1 MFKRLFPAFVLAAML
16 SSVACQQNKKAYPV
30 YFLTQASGTQEG
42 ARFIIIYNG
51 TPYTRMPILTLEHVE
66 KFQSFLAEDGSY
78 GVQLKLKKQWSN
90 RLYQASVECSGMKLL
105 PVVNGLAFE
114 PQRFD
119 GPVTD
124 GVLVIWSGLNGYDL
138 KQIGRTVTPVNPEIE
153 TKRYRDKNP
162 RPLPQKPKDVK
173 SQVKDP
179 TGRTIGELYN

>member
-1 MFKRLFPAFVLAAML
+1 MFKRFFPAFVLAA
-16 SSVACQQNKKAYPV
+16 SVCLVSCQQNKKAYPV

-42 ARFIIIYNG
+42 ARFLVIYKG
-51 TPYTRMPILTLEHVE
+51 TPYTRMPILSLDHVDQ
-66 KFQSFLAEDGSY
+66 FQSFLAADGSY
-78 GVQLKLKKQWSN
+78 GVQFKLKKQWSN
-90 RLYQASVECSGMKLL
+90 RLYQASIECRGMNLL

-119 GPVTD
+119 GPVAD

-138 KQIGRTVTPVNPEIE
+138 KQIGRTVNPVHPEIE
-153 TKRYRDKNP
+153 EKRYRDKNP
-162 RPLPQKPKDVK
+162 RPLPQKPKNVK